1 MFTVPTRSETDYA
14 AATPGDDGEIFS
26 KKLTKAG
33 PARDLAPGRRELM
46 AAAMATGN
54 EGHFEVRP
62 KRFDVGL
69 TGGRKRRVF
78 GQTEKF
84 GRPLITIG
92 RASF

>member
-33 PARDLAPGRRELM
+33 PARDLAPGRREPM
-46 AAAMATGN
+46 DAAKTIKN
-54 EGHFEVRP
+54 DRHFEERA